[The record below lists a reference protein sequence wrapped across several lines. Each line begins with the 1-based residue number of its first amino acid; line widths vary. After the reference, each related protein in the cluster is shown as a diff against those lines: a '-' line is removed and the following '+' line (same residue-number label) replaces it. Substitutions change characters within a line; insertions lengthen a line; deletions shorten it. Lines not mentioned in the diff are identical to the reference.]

1 MQTVAGGRTLIGM
14 GDLYSWREGEGGEEE
29 LTKQT
34 RGEAMSEMGGAL
46 RAKEELPVLRFSA
59 GILDLI

>member
-1 MQTVAGGRTLIGM
+1 MIGR
-14 GDLYSWREGEGGEEE
+14 GDLYSWREGEDGEEE

-34 RGEAMSEMGGAL
+34 RREAVSGMGGAL

-59 GILDLI
+59 GILDFI